1 MSEHT
6 KEPWFFSE
14 WSDELVPIRTKSGRI
29 VCDVGYADTDQINIF
44 NARRIVA
51 CVNACAGIP
60 TGMLIAAGQSAV
72 IALRPI
78 DEVIAERDELLAAA
92 ELVLAWYEAEEDHSK
107 EPDFYKRVDMCRES
121 EIAIRAAI
129 AKVKQP

>member
-1 MSEHT
+1 VGTRAADFEAERMSEHT

-14 WSDELVPIRTKSGRI
+14 WSDEFVPIRTKSGRI

-60 TGMLIAAGQSAV
+60 TGMLEAAGQSAV
-72 IALRPI
+72 IALRPV
-78 DEVIAERDELLAAA
+78 DELVAERNALLAALKVIA
-92 ELVLAWYEAEEDHSK
+92 CNA
-107 EPDFYKRVDMCRES
+107 DMYLP
-121 EIAIRAAI
+121 ATIRQVATEAI
-129 AKVKQP
+129 AQVKL

>member
-60 TGMLIAAGQSAV
+60 TGMLEAAGQSAV
-72 IALRPI
+72 IALRPV
-78 DEVIAERDELLAAA
+78 DELVAERNALLAA
-92 ELVLAWYEAEEDHSK
+92 LKVIAWNA
-107 EPDFYKRVDMCRES
+107 DMYLP
-121 EIAIRAAI
+121 ATIRQVATEAI
-129 AKVKQP
+129 AQVKL

>member
-6 KEPWFFSE
+6 KEPWSV
-14 WSDELVPIRTKSGRI
+14 DPRALLRIR
-29 VCDVGYADTDQINIF
+29 ADGDITICSCGTTDSIRDQWEQ

-72 IALRPI
+72 IALRPV
-78 DEVIAERDELLAAA
+78 DELVAERNALLAA
-92 ELVLAWYEAEEDHSK
+92 LKVIAWNA
-107 EPDFYKRVDMCRES
+107 DMYLP
-121 EIAIRAAI
+121 ATIRQVATEAI
-129 AKVKQP
+129 AQVKL